1 MKQSW
6 GHVSLT
12 NSNPRNL
19 AVLTGLLFLLLAL
32 IVKIIGMDFPLNA
45 DLFTIINGAQAAA
58 VTPIMIALS
67 NYGEY
72 FWVLVTIL
80 IWVLGQADD
89 RETAYLL
96 AVSLI
101 VGALLIATSKLI
113 INAPRPDQLLP
124 TLKPLILGE
133 SDPSFPSGHATIASI
148 GAIMALSK
156 LSKKVSSPLTLTAL
170 LISYSRIYTGVH
182 WPVDVLGGWLLG
194 GFCVA
199 LILSQ
204 TARLEPGY
212 EFLNSW
218 WERATHTS
226 SKSKPP

>member
-6 GHVSLT
+6 RHVSLPDPKT
-12 NSNPRNL
+12 RNF
-19 AVLTGLLFLLLAL
+19 AVLTGLLFLLLSL
-32 IVKIIGMDFPLNA
+32 TVKVFGENFPLNTEI
-45 DLFTIINGAQAAA
+45 FTLINGSQTAA

-67 NYGEY
+67 TYGEY

-101 VGALLIATSKLI
+101 LGAILITSSKLI

-124 TLKPLILGE
+124 TLRPLILGE
-133 SDPSFPSGHATIASI
+133 SDPSFPSGHATLATI
-148 GAIMALSK
+148 GGITALSK
-156 LSKKVSSPLTLTAL
+156 LSRKVSFPLTLMAL

-194 GFCVA
+194 AFCVA

-204 TARLEPGY
+204 TARLEPG
-212 EFLNSW
+212 FASLNAW
-218 WERATHTS
+218 WDRATHAS
-226 SKSKPP
+226 PKSKPQ

>member
-1 MKQSW
+1 MRQSW
-6 GHVSLT
+6 GHVSLA

-19 AVLTGLLFLLLAL
+19 AVLTGLLFILLAL
-32 IVKIIGMDFPLNA
+32 IVKVFGEDFPLNA
-45 DLFTIINGAQAAA
+45 EIFTIINGVQAAA

-80 IWVLGQADD
+80 IWILGGKEE
-89 RETAYLL
+89 RRTAYLL
-96 AVSLI
+96 TISLI
-101 VGALLIATSKLI
+101 VGALLIPTSKLI

-124 TLKPLILGE
+124 TLKPLIVGE
-133 SDPSFPSGHATIASI
+133 SDPSFPSGHATLASI
-148 GAIMALSK
+148 GGIMALSK

-194 GFCVA
+194 GFCIA

-204 TARLEPGY
+204 TARLEQGY
-212 EFLNSW
+212 TFLNSW

>member
-1 MKQSW
+1 MRQSW
-6 GHVSLT
+6 RHVSLAD
-12 NSNPRNL
+12 SNPRNL
-19 AVLTGLLFLLLAL
+19 AILTGLLFILLAL
-32 IVKIIGMDFPLNA
+32 TVKVVGEDFPLNTE
-45 DLFTIINGAQAAA
+45 LFSIINGWQAAA
-58 VTPIMIALS
+58 LTPIMIALS
-67 NYGEY
+67 TYGEY

-80 IWVLGQADD
+80 IWILGGKEE
-89 RETAYLL
+89 RRTAYLL

-101 VGALLIATSKLI
+101 TGALLIPTSKLI

-148 GAIMALSK
+148 GALMALSK
-156 LSKKVSSPLTLTAL
+156 LSRNVSFPLTLVAL

-204 TARLEPGY
+204 TPRLESGY
-212 EFLNSW
+212 ASLNSW
-218 WERATHTS
+218 WERTIHTRS
-226 SKSKPP
+226 N